1 MWPQFYVLMFIRRK
15 TVTSKR
21 TGSINHY
28 YQLVESINT
37 DKGPRLNVLLHIGP
51 LDISEE
57 ERKILSMLID
67 HQVKGLPRQGRFS
80 DKIEQLAEQ
89 IYFKYMRALGK
100 TPLPTSPEETA
111 GELRVLKESME
122 IGFFRSVGAELLA
135 LHYWR
140 ALKFNRILWDC
151 GFCKRQ
157 IELAQVAIL
166 GRLLSPGSECHTTRW
181 FNQQSSLR
189 EFCTELR
196 DDISKDSLYRIG
208 DQILEYKSEIE
219 TKLRSNLK
227 QLHSLVDRVYLYD
240 LTNTYFEGNKLNSKL
255 CKRGKSKEKR
265 NDCPLVTLALVVDQD
280 GFPVFS
286 RIYAGNQSEPKTLK
300 EVMEEVR
307 DHQED
312 LIDRLAYP
320 MVVMDRGIATKEN
333 IAWLSEEGYTYF
345 VIERRNAVN
354 DFRKEFS
361 NLEGFT
367 ESQDK
372 KKGKLYLKKATDNNL
387 TRILVYSEAKAL
399 KERGMVS
406 LRERKFLTEA
416 EHLISINKSRY
427 LLDAQKILIRIGR
440 LKERYGAIAGRYDFC
455 LYRDNDNPQ
464 QVNHIELVDLNRK
477 STKAEFPGCY
487 VIETNSVGLSSEEI
501 WGFYMKLN
509 EVESAFRC
517 LKTDLGTRPI
527 HHQNDTRVEAHLFYS
542 VLAYSILK
550 SILKKLADQDI
561 HMSWTRIKQI
571 LSTHMRATIMY
582 TDPEGYRIHIRQTG
596 QPEDAAKK
604 LFSLLKVKV
613 SKNQIIRKVKV

>member
-1 MWPQFYVLMFIRRK
+1 MPMFIRRK

-37 DKGPRLNVLLHIGP
+37 DKGPRLNVLLHIGL

-57 ERKILSMLID
+57 ERKILSMLTD

-100 TPLPTSPEETA
+100 APMSTFPEETA
-111 GELRVLKESME
+111 GELQVLKESLE

-140 ALKFNRILWDC
+140 ALKFNRILLDC
-151 GFCKRQ
+151 GFSKRQ

-181 FNQQSSLR
+181 FNQQS
-189 EFCTELR
+189 
-196 DDISKDSLYRIG
+196 G
-208 DQILEYKSEIE
+208 
-219 TKLRSNLK
+219 
-227 QLHSLVDRVYLYD
+227 
-240 LTNTYFEGNKLNSKL
+240 
-255 CKRGKSKEKR
+255 
-265 NDCPLVTLALVVDQD
+265 
-280 GFPVFS
+280 
-286 RIYAGNQSEPKTLK
+286 
-300 EVMEEVR
+300 ME
-307 DHQED
+307 
-312 LIDRLAYP
+312 
-320 MVVMDRGIATKEN
+320 
-333 IAWLSEEGYTYF
+333 
-345 VIERRNAVN
+345 
-354 DFRKEFS
+354 
-361 NLEGFT
+361 
-367 ESQDK
+367 
-372 KKGKLYLKKATDNNL
+372 
-387 TRILVYSEAKAL
+387 
-399 KERGMVS
+399 S
-406 LRERKFLTEA
+406 LRERRFLTEA

-455 LYRDNDNPQ
+455 LYRDNDDPQ

-477 STKAEFPGCY
+477 ATKAEFPGCY

-542 VLAYSILK
+542 VLLIPS
-550 SILKKLADQDI
+550 
-561 HMSWTRIKQI
+561 
-571 LSTHMRATIMY
+571 
-582 TDPEGYRIHIRQTG
+582 
-596 QPEDAAKK
+596 
-604 LFSLLKVKV
+604 
-613 SKNQIIRKVKV
+613 